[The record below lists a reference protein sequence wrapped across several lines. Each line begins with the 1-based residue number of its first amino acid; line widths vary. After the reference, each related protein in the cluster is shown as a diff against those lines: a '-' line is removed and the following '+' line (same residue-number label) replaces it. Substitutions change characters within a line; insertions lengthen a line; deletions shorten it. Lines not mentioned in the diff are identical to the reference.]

1 MRLNETERTAIMHNA
16 RKHFG
21 ADASVRLFGS
31 RVDQSKKGG
40 DIDLLIHADQGKMNL
55 KKKLLF
61 LVDLKKEIGQRK
73 IDVVFDRN
81 ENKNSFFIQSIKKK
95 SIAL

>member
-1 MRLNETERTAIMHNA
+1 MRLNETERAAIIHNA

-40 DIDLLIHADQGKMNL
+40 DIDLLIHADHDRMNL
-55 KKKLLF
+55 KKKIA
-61 LVDLKKEIGQRK
+61 VSCRSEK
-73 IDVVFDRN
+73 RN
-81 ENKNSFFIQSIKKK
+81 WPTQN
-95 SIAL
+95 